1 MESKIRKNIE
11 ELLIK
16 VEENKTGTYSKTPV
30 IVAVLNKEIGDIVG
44 DRFVHISEFVIAKI
58 KGLIPELD
66 GHKEI
71 TDDLF
76 IKLPKLLEK
85 PFEILID
92 TRANRKFLFITI
104 SPRTEIVIEVRRF
117 ESGITEINT
126 FHLVGIDELK
136 RLERKFPVVYSESA
150 ETPHSSDASGSLSR

>member
-16 VEENKTGTYSKTPV
+16 VEENKTGTYSKVPV
-30 IVAVLNKEIGDIVG
+30 LVAVLDEEIGSIIG
-44 DRFVHISEFVIAKI
+44 DEFVHISEFVIAKI

-150 ETPHSSDASGSLSR
+150 ETPSSSDASGSLSR